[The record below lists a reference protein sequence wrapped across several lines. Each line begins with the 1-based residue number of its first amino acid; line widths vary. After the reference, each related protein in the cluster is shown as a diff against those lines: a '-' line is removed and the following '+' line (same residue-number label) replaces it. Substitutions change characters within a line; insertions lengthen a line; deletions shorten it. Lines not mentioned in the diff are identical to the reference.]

1 MKCIKVKSFILKH
14 QYQMWKNICRATPH
28 HCQSEIVY
36 CCDIRQLV
44 WGWQTEWH
52 TAMCEAGRSDTRQC
66 LADSL
71 FEGKLPGWQTLPID
85 PTSASLNPRIGEEGV
100 RGVTTQQYTPVHQ
113 PSLFCFPQTAGAV
126 LQHQIFPTHIGIS
139 ISYISEKLGNWSV
152 GHTGSGQSG
161 AQRNS
166 VYLTSSL
173 Q

>member
-14 QYQMWKNICRATPH
+14 QYQMWKNICRAPPH

-44 WGWQTEWH
+44 
-52 TAMCEAGRSDTRQC
+52 MRLAGVTHGNVWLTVC
-66 LADSL
+66 LKGSCQA
-71 FEGKLPGWQTLPID
+71 GKLSLSIRPQHPSTL
-85 PTSASLNPRIGEEGV
+85 ASERRGV
-100 RGVTTQQYTPVHQ
+100 SGVTTQQYTPVHQ

-152 GHTGSGQSG
+152 GTR
-161 AQRNS
+161 AQGNQVLRGI
-166 VYLTSSL
+166 LFT
-173 Q
+173 